1 MRRMIYACVTVW
13 CASPTQTVRAVKRKA
28 IGVVMQALASEP
40 VFHRCVGASA
50 SRVEQAL
57 TSLPTRFEQC
67 MQTWQSADSSWVQR
81 RLPGMCCS
89 R

>member
-1 MRRMIYACVTVW
+1 
-13 CASPTQTVRAVKRKA
+13 
-28 IGVVMQALASEP
+28 MQALASEP

-89 R
+89 LYAFASVCTNDGGVVRCVFIGMSWHATW